1 MRMNQKPRRSLG
13 KVFAGTA
20 VPAALALVVCN
31 SIIAANE
38 GTRKTPINKCGG
50 YLKSIPSPNHQCT
63 SIELLIHGKSDGSPR
78 VAGHGCDDGTIIDM
92 LIVYTAQARMAAGGV
107 VAIESKIASAI
118 TDANTAFANS
128 GISASLNLVHMAE
141 VAYTETGD
149 SSTDGAA
156 LLAGAGALS
165 VTHALRDQY
174 SADLVALWVDSL
186 EVGGRVFA
194 PTNPNGD
201 GGYQEMRWD
210 NWNLYTLAHETGH
223 NLGCAHDFPNSFDD
237 AYFPYS
243 HGYVD
248 PGNNWHTIM
257 AVNQP
262 NPTIPYFSN
271 PNVNYLGTPAGNVAS
286 ADNTRTINQTRH
298 IVANYRLAP
307 VTGLPSILR
316 VNAAAAP
323 GGDGL
328 SWATAFNTLQD
339 GVAEA
344 IRSRGDVQELWV
356 AGGTYKPDKGTG
368 LRQMSFRLQNGLGI
382 YGGFAGTE
390 TMRSQRDPIA
400 NPTILDGDIGTIGVS
415 SDNSQHVV
423 VAESVDATA
432 ILDGFTIRN
441 GNADVETTFFTNTG
455 GGMRNL
461 NGTPT
466 VANCRFEN
474 NSAAWYG
481 GGMYNEGAGPSV
493 SDCVFDSN
501 TANPANFPGGGAMA
515 NRFGSAPQVS
525 TTTFTGNFAGYVGGA
540 IFNSAGAASYTRCT
554 FQNNHSQYGGAIA
567 LDGSSPTFLN
577 CGLYGNLADIHGGGF
592 DVVGS
597 SPLIAGCIFSHNS
610 ATANYGGAMT
620 TFASS
625 SPTIVNCTL
634 VGNYAGA
641 VGGAIA
647 NDSNGPTLANSILSD
662 NATMWGTSQDDQ
674 IWSFAGA
681 VNIQYCSIQGW
692 TGSLGGTGNNGDD
705 PRFIDPDG
713 QDNSAGS
720 PDDDDRLKPGSPA
733 IDSGNNAHVPGALTT
748 DFGGLARRVN
758 IPAIADSGAGA
769 PPIVDRGAHEFT
781 GGQCQSGDF
790 STNGLIDIPDI
801 APFAD
806 ALVGPPPASCIAD
819 MNNDGVPDGR
829 DIQLFIAALFAP

>member
-1 MRMNQKPRRSLG
+1 MNPRQIHRAETPLLR
-13 KVFAGTA
+13 TA
-20 VPAALALVVCN
+20 VLALMVFSLCR
-31 SIIAANE
+31 SIVTAND
-38 GTRKTPINKCGG
+38 GATKTPIHTCGG
-50 YLKSIPSPNHQCT
+50 FLKSIPSPVHQNT
-63 SIELLIHGKSDGSPR
+63 SMNRSPRGDSDVSPR
-78 VAGHGCDDGTIIDM
+78 VAGHGCDDGTVIDM
-92 LIVYTAQARMAAGGV
+92 LVVYTTQARTAAGGV
-107 VAIESKIASAI
+107 ASIESKIASAI
-118 TDANTAFANS
+118 ADANTAFASS
-128 GISASLNLVHMAE
+128 GISTSLNLVHTAE

-149 SSTDGAA
+149 SSTDGPI
-156 LLAGAGALS
+156 LLAGSGALA
-165 VTHALRDQY
+165 VTHTLRDQY
-174 SADLVALWVDSL
+174 SADLVALWVNSL

-201 GGYQEMRWD
+201 CGYQEMRWD
-210 NWNLYTLAHETGH
+210 NWNGLTMAHETGH
-223 NLGCAHDFPNSFDD
+223 NLGCAHDLANSFND

-243 HGYVD
+243 YGYVD

-262 NPTIPYFSN
+262 NPEIPYFSN
-271 PNVNYLGTPAGNVAS
+271 PNVNYLGTPTGNAAS
-286 ADNTRTINQTRH
+286 ADNARTINQTRH

-307 VTGLPSILR
+307 VAGLPSILR
-316 VNAAAAP
+316 VNAAAAS

-344 IRSRGDVQELWV
+344 IRSRGDVQEIWV

-382 YGGFAGTE
+382 YGGFVGTE
-390 TMRSQRDPIA
+390 TMRSQRDPA
-400 NPTILDGDIGTIGVS
+400 AHQTILDGDIGTIGNA

-423 VAESVDATA
+423 VAENVNSTA

-441 GNADVETTFFTNTG
+441 GNADVDSTFFVHTG

-461 NGTPT
+461 NSTPT

-481 GGMYNEGAGPSV
+481 GGMYNESASPSV
-493 SDCVFDSN
+493 SNCVFDSN
-501 TANPANFPGGGAMA
+501 TVNPANFPGGGAMA

-525 TTTFTGNFAGYVGGA
+525 TSTFTNNFAGYVGGA
-540 IFNSAGAASYTRCT
+540 VFNSAGAASYTGCN
-554 FQNNHSQYGGAIA
+554 FQGNHSQYGGAIA
-567 LDGSSPTFLN
+567 LDSSSPTFLN
-577 CGLYGNLADIHGGGF
+577 CGFYANLADFHGGGF

-597 SPLIAGCIFSHNS
+597 SPLIAGCIFSHNT

-647 NDSNGPTLANSILSD
+647 NDSNGPTLANSILRD
-662 NATMWGTSQDDQ
+662 NSTMWGSSQDEQ

-681 VNIQYCSIQGW
+681 VNVQYTSIQGW
-692 TGSLGGTGNNGDD
+692 TGSLGGTGNNGAD

-713 QDNSAGS
+713 QDHSAGTS
-720 PDDDDRLKPGSPA
+720 DDDYRLKPGSPS
-733 IDSGNNAHVPGALTT
+733 IDSGNNAYVPGALTT

-758 IPAIADSGAGA
+758 IPAITDTGAGT
-769 PPIVDRGAHEFT
+769 PPIVDRGAHEFAS
-781 GGQCQSGDF
+781 GQCQSGDF
-790 STNGLIDIPDI
+790 SANGLIDIPDI
-801 APFAD
+801 APFAS

-819 MNNDGVPDGR
+819 MNDDGLSNGR
-829 DIQLFIAALFAP
+829 DIQIFIAALLTP